1 MSKQSNFNPDENLV
15 VYGNLLVHGTVT
27 GEGNVVFHSDT
38 QTVNDADGYVINSDS
53 DVASAYLQLN
63 SNAGSNVRLT
73 YSGNA
78 TANTLIVSQDTE
90 ISQDLN
96 VAQTLNVVGNT
107 TIGTTVITPNA
118 YGSETGRIFGTRF
131 TGIAN
136 TADQWQTARN
146 LTTTLTGDVAG
157 TGTVSIDGS
166 QNITLTIATATVQA
180 NAVALGT
187 DTTGAYVQSAQGL
200 GNSNIIVASQGTE
213 DGSDITIDLV
223 DSGVTANPYGS
234 ATTVP
239 TYTVD
244 EKGRLTA
251 AANALID
258 IPSSQINDFTARVRG
273 NVSATTGLTYTEATG
288 VFNITDT
295 SVTAASY
302 GGNVSEVSAFDV
314 NAQGQLTGANTTAI
328 AITAN
333 QVTDFNANISTY
345 IQNGTYV
352 TEANGVIDVTA
363 DVVATDRNDTLT
375 ADYVYTGT
383 TDFTGATFSVGASTT
398 GVTASANDNST
409 KLATTEYVQT
419 ELTDL
424 IGGAP
429 AQLDTLREI
438 TDSLNNNA
446 TLSNTLVASIAA
458 AESNVVTANTF
469 LQNNRVPKTFAFE
482 TDSSLT
488 FGVKLANGTIVTS
501 TNSTTLGGNAS
512 SDANI
517 ITQQHDASGPIYV
530 QALRYNSPFALISQ
544 GEQTTG
550 GTTGTADNQRRHG
563 NIVFTGETQ
572 FMPGRTANA
581 TSSAEENGSGLIRS
595 FGSIQHIKDGN
606 ASQQFYTS
614 NVTSAFF
621 DTTDDISFSNS
632 AGLFITG
639 GNINV
644 TKPANVA
651 LDTYLVSETSGAG
664 TIGAR
669 ATTLGNTALANL
681 EVGIAR
687 RTLQNFGNSTMF
699 IGNQANVA
707 TYSNVVYKPTGAG
720 IDGEYS
726 TGARP
731 LERLTVD
738 GAITMGMK
746 HSNDQ
751 LMVNGTIFYDAASN
765 KLKGIQGNAI
775 VDLIDA
781 TVTTIDTGDG
791 SGEEVLASLSDSIYY
806 LRQLTGGTGID
817 LSNNAA
823 NVVTITANS
832 DNIRDIARGNLSA
845 TAGSQGYTSGTGQF
859 SIPGTSDHITEGST
873 NLFYTDVRVDAR
885 INGTWLVDEDNMAS
899 DSATKIPT
907 QQSVKAYVDTQ
918 LTAEDLDFQ
927 GDSGGAL
934 SIDLDSETLT
944 IAGGNAISTAGATNT
959 LTVSLDNTAVT
970 PATYGSNAST
980 VSNFTVDQQG
990 RLTGAANQAIAITA
1004 DQVTDF
1010 AEAVDDQVNVLV
1022 SGGANITVTYDDGA
1036 GTFVI
1041 DNDLTGDVTG
1051 VVAGAGLTGGGTSG
1065 DVTLNAIGGY
1075 GITVN
1080 ANDIEVANAD
1090 IRGLVSVSAG
1100 SQGYTAGTGVIS
1112 VPGTTDHITEGSNL
1126 FYTDERVADKIGGI
1140 LSATGN
1146 INVAY
1151 DDAADTITISESLT
1165 TTDITEG
1172 DNLYYTDERVADK
1185 IGAILTASGN
1195 LTVTYD
1201 DGADTIT
1208 ISEALTTNDIAEG
1221 DNLYFTNERVDDR
1234 VGALII
1240 GGANI
1245 TATYNDGA
1253 GTLTIDA
1260 DNTGDI
1266 TGVIAGDGLTGGAN
1280 SGDATLNVVGG
1291 TGIVA
1296 NNDDIAIDFSEFD
1309 TDNITEGSSNLFYT
1323 DVRARAVS
1331 IENVVEDTTPQLGGN
1346 LDVNGHSINYGDNE
1360 KATFGDGPDLEIYHD
1375 SLNSY
1380 IADVGTG
1387 SIIYKS
1393 GTQTFQ
1399 NAAGS
1404 KTALTINTG
1413 SGVVMAFNN
1422 ATRLETTTGGAK
1434 VTGNLEV
1441 TGAFETVDTDGLSE
1455 GSTNLYHTN
1464 TRVNTLIDARVTNAF
1479 VDALNVDAD
1488 TLDSLDSGSFLRSD
1502 ANDTHSGTIT
1512 PNADNTIDLGSGS
1525 LRYNQV
1531 FANTFEGTATTAQYA
1546 DLAEKYVSDKDYD
1559 VGTVMIFG
1567 GAEEVTQS
1575 TKQNCPSIAGV
1586 VSTDPAFLMNEGL
1599 EGGIVLALR
1608 GRVPVKVTGAVRKGD
1623 VLICSNTPGHA
1634 EAAPFKGYHVTGPS
1648 MIGIAISE
1656 HLSSGTGVVE
1666 AQIK

>member
-1 MSKQSNFNPDENLV
+1 M
-15 VYGNLLVHGTVT
+15 
-27 GEGNVVFHSDT
+27 
-38 QTVNDADGYVINSDS
+38 
-53 DVASAYLQLN
+53 
-63 SNAGSNVRLT
+63 
-73 YSGNA
+73 
-78 TANTLIVSQDTE
+78 
-90 ISQDLN
+90 
-96 VAQTLNVVGNT
+96 
-107 TIGTTVITPNA
+107 
-118 YGSETGRIFGTRF
+118 
-131 TGIAN
+131 
-136 TADQWQTARN
+136 AR
-146 LTTTLTGDVAG
+146 D
-157 TGTVSIDGS
+157 
-166 QNITLTIATATVQA
+166 
-180 NAVALGT
+180 
-187 DTTGAYVQSAQGL
+187 AYVNL
-200 GNSNIIVASQGTE
+200 GNS
-213 DGSDITIDLV
+213 
-223 DSGVTANPYGS
+223 
-234 ATTVP
+234 TVF
-239 TYTVD
+239 V
-244 EKGRLTA
+244 G
-251 AANALID
+251 
-258 IPSSQINDFTARVRG
+258 DFG
-273 NVSATTGLTYTEATG
+273 
-288 VFNITDT
+288 
-295 SVTAASY
+295 
-302 GGNVSEVSAFDV
+302 
-314 NAQGQLTGANTTAI
+314 
-328 AITAN
+328 
-333 QVTDFNANISTY
+333 
-345 IQNGTYV
+345 
-352 TEANGVIDVTA
+352 
-363 DVVATDRNDTLT
+363 
-375 ADYVYTGT
+375 
-383 TDFTGATFSVGASTT
+383 
-398 GVTASANDNST
+398 
-409 KLATTEYVQT
+409 
-419 ELTDL
+419 
-424 IGGAP
+424 
-429 AQLDTLREI
+429 
-438 TDSLNNNA
+438 
-446 TLSNTLVASIAA
+446 
-458 AESNVVTANTF
+458 
-469 LQNNRVPKTFAFE
+469 
-482 TDSSLT
+482 
-488 FGVKLANGTIVTS
+488 
-501 TNSTTLGGNAS
+501 
-512 SDANI
+512 
-517 ITQQHDASGPIYV
+517 
-530 QALRYNSPFALISQ
+530 
-544 GEQTTG
+544 
-550 GTTGTADNQRRHG
+550 
-563 NIVFTGETQ
+563 
-572 FMPGRTANA
+572 
-581 TSSAEENGSGLIRS
+581 
-595 FGSIQHIKDGN
+595 
-606 ASQQFYTS
+606 
-614 NVTSAFF
+614 
-621 DTTDDISFSNS
+621 
-632 AGLFITG
+632 
-639 GNINV
+639 
-644 TKPANVA
+644 
-651 LDTYLVSETSGAG
+651 
-664 TIGAR
+664 
-669 ATTLGNTALANL
+669 
-681 EVGIAR
+681 
-687 RTLQNFGNSTMF
+687 
-699 IGNQANVA
+699 NVA
-707 TYSNVVYKPTGAG
+707 TYSNVVYKPGG
-720 IDGEYS
+720 SIDGEYS
-726 TGARP
+726 TGGRP

-738 GAITMGMK
+738 GGITLGMK
-746 HSNDQ
+746 HSNSE
-751 LMVNGTIFYDAASN
+751 LLVNGTIFYSEATG

-775 VDLIDA
+775 VDLVDA
-781 TVTTIDTGDG
+781 TVTTINLGDS
-791 SGEEVLASLSDSIYY
+791 SGEEDLASLDGSTYY

-944 IAGGNAISTAGATNT
+944 IAGGNAITTAGATNT

-990 RLTGAANQAIAITA
+990 RLTGAANQAIAITS

-1010 AEAVDDQVNVLV
+1010 SEAVDDRVNVLV
-1022 SGGANITVTYDDGA
+1022 SGGANITVTYDDAA

-1051 VVAGAGLTGGGTSG
+1051 VVAGAGMTGGGTSG
-1065 DVTLNAIGGY
+1065 DITVNAIGGY

-1080 ANDIEVANAD
+1080 ANDIEVSNTEIQAQANVA
-1090 IRGLVSVSAG
+1090 IGNN
-1100 SQGYTAGTGVIS
+1100 
-1112 VPGTTDHITEGSNL
+1112 TTDNLSEGSTNKY
-1126 FYTDERVADKIGGI
+1126 YTDERVADKIGGI
-1140 LSATGN
+1140 LTASGN
-1146 INVAY
+1146 LNVAY
-1151 DDAADTITISESLT
+1151 DDA
-1165 TTDITEG
+1165 
-1172 DNLYYTDERVADK
+1172 
-1185 IGAILTASGN
+1185 
-1195 LTVTYD
+1195 
-1201 DGADTIT
+1201 ADTIT

-1221 DNLYFTNERVDDR
+1221 DNLYYTNERVDDR

-1266 TGVIAGDGLTGGAN
+1266 TSVVAGAGLTGGAN

-1296 NNDDIAIDFSEFD
+1296 NTDDIAIDFSEFD

-1434 VTGNLEV
+1434 VTGNLDV
-1441 TGAFETVDTDGLSE
+1441 TGVFETVDTDGLSE

-1464 TRVNTLIDARVTNAF
+1464 TRVNTLIDARVTNSF

-1512 PNADNTIDLGSGS
+1512 PNADNSIDLGSGS

-1531 FANTFEGTATTAQYA
+1531 FAVSFEGTATSAKYA
-1546 DLAEKYVSDKDYD
+1546 DLAERYLPDASYD
-1559 VGTVMIFG
+1559 VGTVMVFG
-1567 GAEEVTQS
+1567 GSKEVTQS

-1586 VSTDPAFLMNEGL
+1586 VSTDPAFLMNAEL
-1599 EGGIVLALR
+1599 EGGITLALR

-1648 MIGIAISE
+1648 MIGVAISE

>member
-27 GEGNVVFHSDT
+27 GQGNVVFHSDT

-53 DVASAYLQLN
+53 DVASAYLQIN

-73 YSGNA
+73 YSGNV

-90 ISQDLN
+90 FSED
-96 VAQTLNVVGNT
+96 ANVVGTLKIGGVT
-107 TIGTTVITPNA
+107 TADSNIDVGSNIKLSPSTF
-118 YGSETGRIFGTRF
+118 GSESGGRIFAQRF
-131 TGIAN
+131 VGVAN
-136 TADQWQTARN
+136 TADKWHTVRN
-146 LTTTLTGDVAG
+146 ITTTLSGDVVG
-157 TGTVSIDGS
+157 TGTTTIDGS
-166 QNITLTIATATVQA
+166 GDISIAIGTTTVQA

-223 DSGVTANPYGS
+223 DTTVTAGPYGS

-244 EKGRLTA
+244 EKGRLSA
-251 AANALID
+251 AANATID
-258 IPSSQINDFTARVRG
+258 IPASQINNFNTAI
-273 NVSATTGLTYTEATG
+273 SAYIQDGTGLNESNG
-288 VFNITDT
+288 VIKINDT

-352 TEANGVIDVTA
+352 TEANGVIDVTG
-363 DVVATDRNDTLT
+363 DVVTTDRNDTLT

-383 TDFTGATFSVGASTT
+383 TDFTGATFSAGAAAT

-429 AQLDTLREI
+429 SQLDTLREI
-438 TDSLNNNA
+438 TDSLNNNTTVA
-446 TLSNTLVASIAA
+446 NTLVASVAA
-458 AESNVVTANTF
+458 AESNIVTANTY
-469 LQNNRVPKTFAFE
+469 LQNNRVPKSFQFE
-482 TDSSLT
+482 SDSSLT
-488 FGVKLANGTIVTS
+488 FGVKLANGVIVAS
-501 TNSTTLGGNAS
+501 TNTTTLGGNAS

-517 ITQQHDASGPIYV
+517 ISQQHDALGPIYL
-530 QALRYNSPFALISQ
+530 QTQKFGSAFAVLSQ
-544 GEQTTG
+544 GNLTISGDSTSG
-550 GTTGTADNQRRHG
+550 VADNQFRHG
-563 NIVFTGETQ
+563 NIVFTGDTS
-572 FMPGRTANA
+572 FKPGRTVSA
-581 TSSAEENGSGLIRS
+581 TSPASENGAGKVTM
-595 FGSIQHIKDGN
+595 FGSINHIKDSN
-606 ASQQFYTS
+606 ASGQAFLS
-614 NVTSAFF
+614 NVSTAFF
-621 DTTDDISFSNS
+621 DDPDDINFSNS
-632 AGLFITG
+632 SYFLIQGASL
-639 GNINV
+639 V
-644 TKPANVA
+644 LQKPAAKA

-669 ATTLGNTALANL
+669 ATALSNSTLAATEIGVARDAYVNL
-681 EVGIAR
+681 
-687 RTLQNFGNSTMF
+687 GNSTVF
-699 IGNQANVA
+699 VGDFGNVA
-707 TYSNVVYKPTGAG
+707 TYSNVVYKPAG
-720 IDGEYS
+720 SVDGEYS
-726 TGARP
+726 TGGRP

-738 GAITMGMK
+738 GGITLGMK
-746 HSNDQ
+746 HSNSE
-751 LMVNGTIFYDAASN
+751 LLVNGTIFYSEATG

-775 VDLIDA
+775 VDLVDA
-781 TVTTIDTGDG
+781 TVTTIDIGDG
-791 SGEEVLASLSDSIYY
+791 SGEENLASLDGSTYY

-823 NVVTITANS
+823 NVITITANS

-873 NLFYTDVRVDAR
+873 NLFYTDARVDAR

-944 IAGGNAISTAGATNT
+944 IAGGNAITTAGATNT

-990 RLTGAANQAIAITA
+990 RLTGAANQAIAITS

-1010 AEAVDDQVNVLV
+1010 SEAVDDRVNVLV
-1022 SGGANITVTYDDGA
+1022 SGGANITVTYDDAA

-1051 VVAGAGLTGGGTSG
+1051 VVAGAGMTGGGTSG
-1065 DVTLNAIGGY
+1065 DITVNAIGGY

-1080 ANDIEVANAD
+1080 ANDIEVSNTEIQAQANVAIGNNTTD
-1090 IRGLVSVSAG
+1090 NLSE
-1100 SQGYTAGTGVIS
+1100 
-1112 VPGTTDHITEGSNL
+1112 GTTNKY
-1126 FYTDERVADKIGGI
+1126 YTDERVADKIGGI
-1140 LSATGN
+1140 LTASGN
-1146 INVAY
+1146 LNVAY
-1151 DDAADTITISESLT
+1151 DDA
-1165 TTDITEG
+1165 
-1172 DNLYYTDERVADK
+1172 
-1185 IGAILTASGN
+1185 
-1195 LTVTYD
+1195 
-1201 DGADTIT
+1201 ADTIT

-1221 DNLYFTNERVDDR
+1221 DNLYYTNERVDDR

-1266 TGVIAGDGLTGGAN
+1266 TSVVAGAGLTGGAN

-1296 NNDDIAIDFSEFD
+1296 NTDDIAIDFSEFD

-1323 DVRARAVS
+1323 DARAQAVS
-1331 IENVVEDTTPQLGGN
+1331 INNVVEDTTPQLGGD
-1346 LDVNGHSINYGDNE
+1346 LDTNGSDILFGDND
-1360 KATFGDGPDLEIYHD
+1360 KAIFGAGSDLQIYHD
-1375 SLNSY
+1375 SLDSY
-1380 IADVGTG
+1380 ISDQGTG
-1387 SIIYKS
+1387 SIKILS
-1393 GTQTFQ
+1393 GTTFIQ
-1399 NAAGS
+1399 NAGGTKTSIQTNSGAGQ
-1404 KTALTINTG
+1404 LLY
-1413 SGVVMAFNN
+1413 FNN
-1422 ATRLETTTGGAK
+1422 ALRLETIDGGAK

-1441 TGAFETVDTDGLSE
+1441 TGDFVTADTDNLSE
-1455 GSTNLYHTN
+1455 GSTNLYHTSA
-1464 TRVNTLIDARVTNAF
+1464 RVNTLIDARVTNSF

-1512 PNADNTIDLGSGS
+1512 PNADNSIDLGSGS

-1531 FANTFEGTATTAQYA
+1531 FAVSFEGTATSAKYA
-1546 DLAEKYVSDKDYD
+1546 DLAERYLPDASYD
-1559 VGTVMIFG
+1559 VGTVMVFG
-1567 GAEEVTQS
+1567 GSKEVTQS

-1586 VSTDPAFLMNEGL
+1586 VSTDPAFLMNAEL
-1599 EGGIVLALR
+1599 EGGITLALR

-1648 MIGIAISE
+1648 MIGVAISE

>member
-1 MSKQSNFNPDENLV
+1 MC
-15 VYGNLLVHGTVT
+15 
-27 GEGNVVFHSDT
+27 
-38 QTVNDADGYVINSDS
+38 
-53 DVASAYLQLN
+53 
-63 SNAGSNVRLT
+63 
-73 YSGNA
+73 
-78 TANTLIVSQDTE
+78 
-90 ISQDLN
+90 
-96 VAQTLNVVGNT
+96 
-107 TIGTTVITPNA
+107 
-118 YGSETGRIFGTRF
+118 
-131 TGIAN
+131 
-136 TADQWQTARN
+136 
-146 LTTTLTGDVAG
+146 
-157 TGTVSIDGS
+157 
-166 QNITLTIATATVQA
+166 
-180 NAVALGT
+180 
-187 DTTGAYVQSAQGL
+187 
-200 GNSNIIVASQGTE
+200 
-213 DGSDITIDLV
+213 
-223 DSGVTANPYGS
+223 
-234 ATTVP
+234 
-239 TYTVD
+239 
-244 EKGRLTA
+244 
-251 AANALID
+251 
-258 IPSSQINDFTARVRG
+258 
-273 NVSATTGLTYTEATG
+273 
-288 VFNITDT
+288 
-295 SVTAASY
+295 
-302 GGNVSEVSAFDV
+302 
-314 NAQGQLTGANTTAI
+314 
-328 AITAN
+328 
-333 QVTDFNANISTY
+333 
-345 IQNGTYV
+345 
-352 TEANGVIDVTA
+352 
-363 DVVATDRNDTLT
+363 
-375 ADYVYTGT
+375 
-383 TDFTGATFSVGASTT
+383 
-398 GVTASANDNST
+398 
-409 KLATTEYVQT
+409 
-419 ELTDL
+419 
-424 IGGAP
+424 
-429 AQLDTLREI
+429 
-438 TDSLNNNA
+438 
-446 TLSNTLVASIAA
+446 
-458 AESNVVTANTF
+458 
-469 LQNNRVPKTFAFE
+469 
-482 TDSSLT
+482 
-488 FGVKLANGTIVTS
+488 
-501 TNSTTLGGNAS
+501 
-512 SDANI
+512 
-517 ITQQHDASGPIYV
+517 
-530 QALRYNSPFALISQ
+530 
-544 GEQTTG
+544 
-550 GTTGTADNQRRHG
+550 
-563 NIVFTGETQ
+563 
-572 FMPGRTANA
+572 
-581 TSSAEENGSGLIRS
+581 
-595 FGSIQHIKDGN
+595 
-606 ASQQFYTS
+606 
-614 NVTSAFF
+614 
-621 DTTDDISFSNS
+621 
-632 AGLFITG
+632 
-639 GNINV
+639 
-644 TKPANVA
+644 
-651 LDTYLVSETSGAG
+651 
-664 TIGAR
+664 
-669 ATTLGNTALANL
+669 
-681 EVGIAR
+681 
-687 RTLQNFGNSTMF
+687 
-699 IGNQANVA
+699 
-707 TYSNVVYKPTGAG
+707 
-720 IDGEYS
+720 
-726 TGARP
+726 
-731 LERLTVD
+731 
-738 GAITMGMK
+738 
-746 HSNDQ
+746 
-751 LMVNGTIFYDAASN
+751 
-765 KLKGIQGNAI
+765 
-775 VDLIDA
+775 
-781 TVTTIDTGDG
+781 
-791 SGEEVLASLSDSIYY
+791 
-806 LRQLTGGTGID
+806 
-817 LSNNAA
+817 
-823 NVVTITANS
+823 
-832 DNIRDIARGNLSA
+832 IRDR
-845 TAGSQGYTSGTGQF
+845 
-859 SIPGTSDHITEGST
+859 
-873 NLFYTDVRVDAR
+873 
-885 INGTWLVDEDNMAS
+885 
-899 DSATKIPT
+899 
-907 QQSVKAYVDTQ
+907 
-918 LTAEDLDFQ
+918 
-927 GDSGGAL
+927 
-934 SIDLDSETLT
+934 
-944 IAGGNAISTAGATNT
+944 
-959 LTVSLDNTAVT
+959 
-970 PATYGSNAST
+970 
-980 VSNFTVDQQG
+980 
-990 RLTGAANQAIAITA
+990 
-1004 DQVTDF
+1004 
-1010 AEAVDDQVNVLV
+1010 
-1022 SGGANITVTYDDGA
+1022 
-1036 GTFVI
+1036 
-1041 DNDLTGDVTG
+1041 
-1051 VVAGAGLTGGGTSG
+1051 
-1065 DVTLNAIGGY
+1065 
-1075 GITVN
+1075 
-1080 ANDIEVANAD
+1080 
-1090 IRGLVSVSAG
+1090 VSVSAG